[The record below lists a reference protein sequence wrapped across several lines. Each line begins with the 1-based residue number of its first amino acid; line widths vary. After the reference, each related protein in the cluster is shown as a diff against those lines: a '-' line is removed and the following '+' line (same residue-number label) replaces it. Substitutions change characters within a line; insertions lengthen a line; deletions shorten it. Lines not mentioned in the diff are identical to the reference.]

1 MAGGRPSKYTEE
13 FAVQAVKLCELG
25 ATDKDL
31 ADFFGVNL
39 RTIGRWAAEHVEFC
53 RALKVGKSE
62 ADDRVERS
70 LFHRANGYTHEAV
83 KIFMPAGA
91 AAPVY
96 AKFQE
101 HIPPDTTACIFWLK
115 NRRPELWR
123 DKTEHHT
130 FHHTASEMTD
140 DELGKVVTGG
150 SGVGVVAPKG
160 GSPKPH

>member
-1 MAGGRPSKYTEE
+1 MPGGRPSKYTEA
-13 FAVQAVKLCELG
+13 FAVQAAKLCELG

-31 ADFFGVNL
+31 ADFFGVTV
-39 RTIGRWAAEHVEFC
+39 RTIPRWAAEHVEFC
-53 RALKVGKSE
+53 QALKVGKAS

-70 LFHRANGYTHEAV
+70 LYHRANGYTHEAV

-101 HIPPDTTACIFWLK
+101 HVPPDTTACIFWLK

-123 DKTEHHT
+123 EKSETHT
-130 FHHTASEMTD
+130 FHHVATD
-140 DELGKVVTGG
+140 LTDVELDRIISGG
-150 SGVGVVAPKG
+150 SSDRTPAPPKDT
-160 GSPKPH
+160 SKPH